1 MRKAWRGH
9 PAWSGKPSW
18 RKRPQLRSQGR
29 GGKGKSVPGPRAGV
43 CPKSF
48 LAGNRRSADWE
59 EGVGQYGGEGGG
71 KRVGPGRAG
80 VGHEK
85 LQHLHCP
92 WHEPGTVHTPLT

>member
-1 MRKAWRGH
+1 MERA
-9 PAWSGKPSW
+9 SGLVREAFLEEATAVTFS
-18 RKRPQLRSQGR
+18 RKRR
-29 GGKGKSVPGPRAGV
+29 KGEVRPGPKGGGLPEV
-43 CPKSF
+43 FPGWEP
-48 LAGNRRSADWE
+48 LRSADWE

-71 KRVGPGRAG
+71 ERVGPGRAG